1 MPIEIIGEIGV
12 NHNGDFATACQLVD
26 AAIDAGCAAVKT
38 QLFDADRVYAGW
50 PEHAMMKKLALS
62 RQQIV
67 DLKGY
72 CDRRG
77 TELIV
82 TPDEIEDAR
91 FLKSIGVKRIKTSSQ
106 DVTNLPFLRAVAAL
120 NLPMIFSTGAC
131 TWDEMLD
138 GVFAIAPEN
147 MEVLTILHCV
157 SAYPA
162 PLVEMNLRMIATI
175 RESWMDGPIDIL
187 HAIGLSDHTE
197 GNEAAILA
205 LALGATVFEKHI
217 TLDKTQDGPDHAAS
231 ATPDEMWL
239 YVQALKRA
247 EAALGDGIKRVMPCE
262 VENRKRYERFIAPR
276 I

>member
-1 MPIEIIGEIGV
+1 MPFEVIGEIGV
-12 NHNGDFATACQLVD
+12 CHNGDFATACALVD
-26 AAIDAGCAAVKT
+26 AAMDAGCTAVKT
-38 QLFDADRVYAGW
+38 QLFDPDRVYAGW
-50 PEHAMMKKLALS
+50 PEHALMKKLALS

-82 TPDEIEDAR
+82 TPDEIEDAV

-106 DVTNLPFLRAVAAL
+106 DVTNLPFLRAIGAL
-120 NLPMIFSTGAC
+120 GLPVIFSTGAC
-131 TWDEMLD
+131 SWDELCA
-138 GVFAIAPEN
+138 GVKETRAA
-147 MEVLTILHCV
+147 TILHCV

-162 PLVEMNLRMIATI
+162 PLDEMNLKVIADLD
-175 RESWMDGPIDIL
+175 WFPCNV
-187 HAIGLSDHTE
+187 GLSDHTE
-197 GNEAAILA
+197 GNEAAMLA

-217 TLDKTQDGPDHAAS
+217 TLDKNQDGPDHAAS
-231 ATPDEMWL
+231 ATPDEMWE

-276 I
+276 RGAA